1 MRPLHRSASK
11 VTCQVKSLTQIQSKD
26 QTRINTGTSDPKTCN
41 PKNTT
46 IIVSAFRNIDE
57 FKLPGCNSTWCSPKN
72 GHAPEDCERW
82 SILVRVSMVHSWPS
96 DGPHTKCTCSVI
108 SGSQQTFNVTGLNIC
123 DDNVTSTLEYSDQF
137 IPFTTFPD
145 STLISFRT
153 DFEIKF
159 EGSTSDT
166 SSPKHQVIAFHLLS
180 LTAEKPFKL
189 TCSSPS
195 TPPQT
200 RKPTTDLVKKR
211 SSTRSP
217 SVQST
222 NGRTQTSRIPNTSP
236 TGTSPTTISMDRNTP
251 ESDDNT
257 IWVVVG
263 AVGIG
268 VVVIGA
274 SVAIAIVVYI
284 RIKRG
289 RNYERPLPRRQM
301 EITMYTGLIPESLRE
316 RNLATVRNPDTAS
329 HIYSEVDE
337 HRMRNMQVDGPSQ
350 PSLQQVSSQNQSEI
364 SRHQASSPMDDI
376 ETDDDGY
383 LRPFARSQV

>member
-1 MRPLHRSASK
+1 MKFYDTICLNGE
-11 VTCQVKSLTQIQSKD
+11 VV
-26 QTRINTGTSDPKTCN
+26 DPCER
-41 PKNTT
+41 
-46 IIVSAFRNIDE
+46 RNIE
-57 FKLPGCNSTWCSPKN
+57 G
-72 GHAPEDCERW
+72 AE
-82 SILVRVSMVHSWPS
+82 VSMVHSWPA
-96 DGPHTKCTCSVI
+96 DGPYTKCTCSVI
-108 SGSQQTFNVTGLNIC
+108 SGSQQTFNVTGLNLC
-123 DDNVTSTLEYSDQF
+123 HDKATSTLEYSDQF
-137 IPFTTFPD
+137 IPFTIFPD
-145 STLISFRT
+145 STLINSRT

-166 SSPKHQVIAFHLLS
+166 SSPKHQFIAFHFLS
-180 LTAEKPFKL
+180 LTAEKPFNL

-301 EITMYTGLIPESLRE
+301 EITTYTGL
-316 RNLATVRNPDTAS
+316 NLA
-329 HIYSEVDE
+329 
-337 HRMRNMQVDGPSQ
+337 
-350 PSLQQVSSQNQSEI
+350 
-364 SRHQASSPMDDI
+364 
-376 ETDDDGY
+376 
-383 LRPFARSQV
+383 